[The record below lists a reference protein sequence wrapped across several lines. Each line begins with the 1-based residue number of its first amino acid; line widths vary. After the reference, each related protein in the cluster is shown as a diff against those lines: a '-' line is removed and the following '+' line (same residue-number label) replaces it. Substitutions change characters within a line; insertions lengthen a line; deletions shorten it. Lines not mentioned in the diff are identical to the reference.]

1 MICDNF
7 EVSFQSL
14 LAILKELIGV
24 RYIVQVFCSIWGQV
38 WDGATLVLRIAGE
51 QLMQLFKIVEASF
64 DTVLLFGVIEIA
76 DPVLGFYF
84 IKCRRT
90 RPRLLRME
98 ARNSDDNLV
107 LGHCDPSIA

>member
-1 MICDNF
+1 
-7 EVSFQSL
+7 
-14 LAILKELIGV
+14 
-24 RYIVQVFCSIWGQV
+24 
-38 WDGATLVLRIAGE
+38 
-51 QLMQLFKIVEASF
+51 MQLFKIVEASF

-90 RPRLLRME
+90 HHPCLLRME